1 MKEFLITV
9 ELAQKIMDY
18 LVEQPY
24 KHTALLIQ
32 GLGRLE
38 PAPEPEPPA
47 TKTEEK
53 EEDGDP
59 EPR

>member
-1 MKEFLITV
+1 MSFLIEV

-24 KHTALLIQ
+24 KETALLIQ

-38 PAPEPEPPA
+38 RAPVPEPPA
-47 TKTEEK
+47 TKEEEK
-53 EEDGDP
+53 EEDGNP